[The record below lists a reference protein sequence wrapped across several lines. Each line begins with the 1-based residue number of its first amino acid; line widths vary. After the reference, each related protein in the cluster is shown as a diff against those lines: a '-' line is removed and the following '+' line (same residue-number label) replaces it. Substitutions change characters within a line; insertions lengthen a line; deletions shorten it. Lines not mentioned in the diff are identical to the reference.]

1 MLCSFPFFFQICL
14 LQYQYLKRKE
24 NKQIGQNEG
33 SRSKKAKLILP
44 LSEWPL
50 ACGPYKVMRT
60 KIISIYDM
68 GVFKPNLPVK
78 GHLLLFSNVCLKTEI
93 SLLSPGFF
101 LIQGH
106 SWQHYNIKLMCYIF
120 VFSLLSKEMYK
131 FMVFII
137 ALAILEPFHTY
148 TIHII

>member
-1 MLCSFPFFFQICL
+1 
-14 LQYQYLKRKE
+14 
-24 NKQIGQNEG
+24 
-33 SRSKKAKLILP
+33 
-44 LSEWPL
+44 
-50 ACGPYKVMRT
+50 MRT
-60 KIISIYDM
+60 KISSIYDM

-93 SLLSPGFF
+93 SHLSPGFF

-106 SWQHYNIKLMCYIF
+106 SWQHYNMKLMCYIF